1 MSWQIFKDNIVKMS
15 DNPDAIPDIDT
26 VAKTYAREYDAAIKR
41 GKDTIE
47 GVSLQ
52 KGNVEIMESLFKAAL
67 QKGLTST
74 APYDLVGE
82 MGKGVLAYWAGAT
95 MNNFPTPKTPATGAV
110 SNISTTSNVVI
121 SPGQWNPPI
130 VQPALSWPDDPIM
143 DPTQQEAGDDSPV
156 RELEA
161 VEAVLGPPT
170 NDALF
175 DMESRQPKD
184 IKIEEAS
191 LIENPEEI
199 TIVDT
204 SGITISTEEVI
215 RVEETSSEYT
225 GGERPN
231 QNNNNQNNNNKNW
244 DNGDKEPVRIYSN
257 VGNIPMPTPPGW
269 ARYAVEPK
277 RTEYWGGKIA
287 GPNGQIPYEALEKIS
302 SQGKLPGY
310 LHPEAAKFF
319 NLLMAQKKKDGVQFS
334 VTSTYRPYSYQV
346 DGWKG
351 SGGTA
356 TKKGDGTAATPGY
369 SPHGWAVAIDIGELA
384 NAQATWAASQKPKLN
399 RGNPAA
405 AAAIRS
411 THPVFAWLAKNGPKY
426 GWYNPARLGPGA
438 GVQESWHWEYWGFN
452 TLTKEQ
458 RAASG
463 ALVAPSGGVIQST
476 NKQKGSDKSNST
488 GAYITYNMNLA
499 GPVAFVFSGTPSS
512 TLGAKYMDTLIP
524 DSIKKTKKLVISDWE
539 NLKLNKFLTDFP
551 NVKISSISGWS
562 KAGEFIIPNIASYL
576 KSGYFV
582 GLMDPSVTQKFTQK
596 ENANLKMIY
605 KPTNWSTSNGI
616 AFGTN
621 LASFGKSMGAS
632 AQLTNLGH
640 SAIPAE
646 FFKQFGNRL

>member
-1 MSWQIFKDNIVKMS
+1 MSWQIFKNNILRMS

-26 VAKTYAREYDAAIKR
+26 VAKTYAREYDAAIKS
-41 GKDTIE
+41 GKDTVE

-130 VQPALSWPDDPIM
+130 AQPALSWPDDPIM

-199 TIVDT
+199 TIVDA
-204 SGITISTEEVI
+204 SGITITMEEADRIEATGDV
-215 RVEETSSEYT
+215 YT
-225 GGERPN
+225 GGQRPN

-244 DNGDKEPVRIYSN
+244 DDGDKEPVRIYSN

-277 RTEYWGGKIA
+277 RTEYWGGRIA

-302 SQGKLPGY
+302 SQGSLPGY

-319 NLLMAQKKKDGVQFS
+319 NLLMAQKKKDGVEFS

-346 DGWKG
+346 DGWKL
-351 SGGTA
+351 SGGTE

-399 RGNPAA
+399 RGNPTAA
-405 AAAIRS
+405 EAIRS

-463 ALVAPSGGVIQST
+463 ASVTPT
-476 NKQKGSDKSNST
+476 EKTTQKTDTKTQKTTTPAG
-488 GAYITYNMNLA
+488 YVTYNMDLA
-499 GPVAFVFSGTPSS
+499 GPVAFVFGGIPSS
-512 TLGAKYMDTLIP
+512 SNGAKFI
-524 DSIKKTKKLVISDWE
+524 DSLVPTNVKKKKLVISDWE
-539 NLKLNKFLTDFP
+539 NLKNNKFLTDFP

-562 KAGEFIIPNIASYL
+562 KAGEYIIPNIASYL

-582 GLMDPSVTQKFTQK
+582 GLIDPSVVTTYKQA

-605 KPTNWSTSNGI
+605 NSANWSTSKGI

-621 LASFGKSMGAS
+621 LSSFAKSMGAS
-632 AQLTNLGH
+632 AQPTTVGH
-640 SAIPAE
+640 AVTVVE
-646 FFKQFGNRL
+646 FFKQFGNKL

>member
-52 KGNVEIMESLFKAAL
+52 KGNVEIMEALFKAAL

-74 APYDLVGE
+74 TPYDLVGE
-82 MGKGVLAYWAGAT
+82 MGKGVLAYWGGAV

-110 SNISTTSNVVI
+110 SNISVTSNVVMN
-121 SPGQWNPPI
+121 PGQWNPPI
-130 VQPALSWPDDPIM
+130 ASAAESRVLPDDPMI
-143 DPTQQEAGDDSPV
+143 DPANIGDDSTK
-156 RELEA
+156 
-161 VEAVLGPPT
+161 VEEEFVLDSIGP
-170 NDALF
+170 DDGSAMF
-175 DMESRQPKD
+175 EMESRQPKNE
-184 IKIEEAS
+184 KIEEIT

-199 TIVDT
+199 TIVGA
-204 SGITISTEEVI
+204 SGITITTEEVI
-215 RVEETSSEYT
+215 RIEATSDEYT
-225 GGERPN
+225 GGQRPN
-231 QNNNNQNNNNKNW
+231 ENNNNKKNNNNW
-244 DNGDKEPVRIYSN
+244 DDGNKTPVRIYSN
-257 VGNIPMPTPPGW
+257 VGSKAYPVPPG
-269 ARYAVEPK
+269 YEK
-277 RTEYWGGKIA
+277 YSIERTTVRENGKTDGPGG
-287 GPNGQIPYEALEKIS
+287 NVPYEAL
-302 SQGKLPGY
+302 GKFAGGHY
-310 LHPEAAKFF
+310 AHPEAAKFM
-319 NLLMAQKKKDGVQFS
+319 NLLLAAAKKDGITIDIS
-334 VTSTYRPYSYQV
+334 SSYRDYATGIRLWN
-346 DGWKG
+346 DNEKA
-351 SGGTA
+351 GTR
-356 TKKGDGTAATPGY
+356 GNAATPGH
-369 SPHGWAVAIDIGELA
+369 SAHGFGGAIDVGSICY
-384 NAQATWAASQKPKLN
+384 AQK
-399 RGNPAA
+399 AA
-405 AAAIRS
+405 AKKAGVPTTKGDTAAGYVRQHS
-411 THPVFAWLAKNGPKY
+411 SLYAWLAANAPKY
-426 GWYNPARLGPGA
+426 GWYNPARLNA
-438 GVQESWHWEYWGFN
+438 GMGTQEAWHWEYWGFY
-452 TLTKEQ
+452 TLSKEE

-463 ALVAPSGGVIQST
+463 ASVAPSGGVIQST